1 MIPAMLANVDAITRL
16 ESVTKTTKMIL
27 ADTLVVF
34 LAGGV
39 ICAAIAGWAMYR
51 RKRRKRVTGGEKVY
65 RSNQSSAE
73 EEAYAEEVRR
83 RYKRRVRR
91 RDHRG
96 RNPTL
101 AETGGLPPVR
111 PEHEN
116 DGS

>member
-1 MIPAMLANVDAITRL
+1 MLPVILANVDTLRRL
-16 ESVTKTTKMIL
+16 ESVAKTTKMAL

-34 LAGGV
+34 IAGGA
-39 ICAAIAGWAMYR
+39 IFAALAAWIFYCR
-51 RKRRKRVTGGEKVY
+51 RRRKRVTGGEKVY
-65 RSNQSSAE
+65 RPSQPPSDE
-73 EEAYAEEVRR
+73 EITVDETRR

-111 PEHEN
+111 SPHES
-116 DGS
+116 DAS

>member
-1 MIPAMLANVDAITRL
+1 MIYAILANVDPLRRL
-16 ESVTKTTKMIL
+16 DTVTKTTKMAL

-34 LAGGV
+34 IAGGA
-39 ICAAIAGWAMYR
+39 IFAALAIWLIYR

-65 RSNQSSAE
+65 RPSQSPAE
-73 EEAYAEEVRR
+73 EEAQAEELRR

-111 PEHEN
+111 SEH
-116 DGS
+116 DADSP